1 MQPGTIKPPKA
12 FRTRTLVMAL
22 AQYFRDLVKAKLEE
36 AAKFHHGL
44 SFAEGS
50 HDAWTGAN
58 GEGYMGLSLSW
69 ADPKTMRPIH
79 VAVAM
84 IPMVSHGSEGA
95 KDLLIREFNEKYGLV
110 LTSIV
115 KHWVS
120 DTATAALATSKKLL
134 LAAEAEPAAA
144 EPADAEPAAAAVATP
159 EGDGETFDMAA
170 GDTDDEGDDS
180 DDSSPSMTPSTRS
193 ADESAARSCVMHV
206 SNL

>member
-144 EPADAEPAAAAVATP
+144 EPAAAEPAAAAATTP

-170 GDTDDEGDDS
+170 GDTDDEGDDT

>member
-1 MQPGTIKPPKA
+1 
-12 FRTRTLVMAL
+12 
-22 AQYFRDLVKAKLEE
+22 
-36 AAKFHHGL
+36 
-44 SFAEGS
+44 
-50 HDAWTGAN
+50 
-58 GEGYMGLSLSW
+58 MGLSLSW

-144 EPADAEPAAAAVATP
+144 EPAAAEPAAAAAATP

-170 GDTDDEGDDS
+170 GDTDDEGDDT

>member
-144 EPADAEPAAAAVATP
+144 ATAAATAATTTP
-159 EGDGETFDMAA
+159 EEGDGETFDMAA
-170 GDTDDEGDDS
+170 GDTEDEGDDT
-180 DDSSPSMTPSTRS
+180 DDPSPSMPSTP
-193 ADESAARSCVMHV
+193 DESAARSCVMHV

>member
-144 EPADAEPAAAAVATP
+144 EPAAAAATTP